1 MSEKFTSMQQAVTYM
16 HNAYNRGGKYLVD
29 GKPKYT
35 AHAVRMEDEHGLTEI
50 AGRYKFVD
58 GKEAAFAEYDYRK
71 AFQKYSIAAE
81 FMKSEN
87 PYCRQ
92 AGASLKEEL
101 PQALESI
108 NNEINKLSVLNPE
121 LNGLNYD
128 RRNVTEAY
136 RALIG
141 ITSQYNVDD
150 INAYLH
156 NVRVGSKNMDVLN
169 RAEKIKKETGIRF
182 GWQPAAKTMDKIEA
196 QLKERALSKQKQTA
210 LQKEFLNKIKAR

>member
-1 MSEKFTSMQQAVTYM
+1 MSERYTSVEEAIHHM
-16 HNAYNRGGKYLVD
+16 HNAYDRNGKYLVD
-29 GKPKYT
+29 GRPKYT
-35 AHAVRMEDEHGLTEI
+35 AHAVRLEDEYGLTGI

-71 AFQKYSIAAE
+71 QYQKYSIAAE
-81 FMKSEN
+81 FIKSEN

-92 AGASLKEEL
+92 AGETLKDKIPDALKEL
-101 PQALESI
+101 
-108 NNEINKLSVLNPE
+108 NNEISKLTELNPE
-121 LNGLNYD
+121 LKALNYNKN
-128 RRNVTEAY
+128 NVTEVY

-156 NVRVGSKNMDVLN
+156 NVRTGSKNMDVLD
-169 RAEKIKKETGIRF
+169 RAEKIKKETGMRF

-196 QLKERALSKQKQTA
+196 QLKEKAKAKETQVVAQVALK
-210 LQKEFLNKIKAR
+210 KAKSR

>member
-1 MSEKFTSMQQAVTYM
+1 MPDRFTSFEEAMNHM
-16 HNAYNRGGKYLVD
+16 HTAYDRNGRYVVD
-29 GKPKYT
+29 GRPKYT
-35 AHAVRMEDEHGLTEI
+35 AHAVRMEDEYGLTGI

-71 AFQKYSIAAE
+71 EFQKYSIAAE
-81 FMKSEN
+81 YLKSDN
-87 PYCRQ
+87 QYCRQ
-92 AGASLKEEL
+92 AGETLKDEL
-101 PQALESI
+101 PEALDRM
-108 NNEINKLSVLNPE
+108 NGEIGKLTELNPE
-121 LNGLNYD
+121 LKDLNFN
-128 RRNVTEAY
+128 RHNVTEAY

-156 NVRVGSKNMDVLN
+156 KVRTGNRNTDVLD

-196 QLKERALSKQKQTA
+196 QLKEKKLAKQQQTA
-210 LQKEFLNKIKAR
+210 VTKAVLNKAQSR